1 MMPTQEM
8 AAADS
13 ASLMEQA
20 AQWVMQL
27 SADDPLERAAARRD
41 FDAWKQ
47 ADQRHA
53 EAAARLEG
61 FLGRVRQLRDADHES
76 GATRAALGAALDLGQ
91 SRSRARKLKRLAIA
105 GTLGVLLGLAAIFAL
120 NACPPAY
127 LLADLHTGTGQWQTS
142 VLEDGTQI
150 TLNSASAVNLHYDRQ
165 RRVLQLVQGEILV
178 QVAKDAQR
186 PFIVET
192 AQGQI
197 RALGTRFVVSRS
209 GDATVLSMLESRV
222 QVRSAG
228 LPAEPAT
235 IVSSGQR
242 VRITTR
248 EVGAPEQI
256 DARSIDDAWKYHQL
270 VVQGQSMAEVLDMLN
285 RYRPGLISYDRDE
298 IASMH
303 VAAVLP
309 LDDIDRSLQLLGQ
322 SFPQLRVRRLSPY
335 LVRVDAPSLR

>member
-1 MMPTQEM
+1 MRPMQETP
-8 AAADS
+8 AADN
-13 ASLMEQA
+13 AGLMEQA

-27 SADDPLERAAARRD
+27 SADDPLECAAARRD

-47 ADQRHA
+47 ADPRHA

-61 FLGRVRQLRDADHES
+61 FLGRVRQLRDGDHES
-76 GATRAALGAALDLGQ
+76 GATRAALGAVLDLGQ
-91 SRSRARKLKRLAIA
+91 GGRRTRKLKRLAIA
-105 GTLGVLLGLAAIFAL
+105 STLGVLLGLAAIFGL
-120 NACPPAY
+120 NGRPPAY

-178 QVAKDAQR
+178 QV
-186 PFIVET
+186 
-192 AQGQI
+192 
-197 RALGTRFVVSRS
+197 
-209 GDATVLSMLESRV
+209 
-222 QVRSAG
+222 RSAAR
-228 LPAEPAT
+228 LAEPAT
-235 IVSSGQR
+235 VVNAGQR

-248 EVGAPEQI
+248 EVGPLEPI
-256 DARSIDDAWKYHQL
+256 DPRSIDDAWKYHQL
-270 VVQGQSMAEVLDMLN
+270 VVQGQNMAEVLDMLN
-285 RYRPGLISYDRDE
+285 RYRPGLISYDRDDM
-298 IASMH
+298 ASMH